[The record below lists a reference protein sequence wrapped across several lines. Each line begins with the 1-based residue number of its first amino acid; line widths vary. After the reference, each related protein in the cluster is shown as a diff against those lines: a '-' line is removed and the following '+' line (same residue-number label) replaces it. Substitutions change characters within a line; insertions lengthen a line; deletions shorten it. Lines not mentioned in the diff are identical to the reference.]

1 MVEAKKEK
9 EIVNIY
15 FDLNLVNDLDD
26 FIHNTRKQLPIHKK
40 KKLNRTAIVTLILK
54 EVFDEHAKF
63 KQDSFLSKLISTWKD
78 N

>member
-1 MVEAKKEK
+1 MEAKKEK

-15 FDLNLVNDLDD
+15 FDSDLVNDLDD

-40 KKLNRTAIVTLILK
+40 KKLNRTAIVTLILR
-54 EVFDEHAKF
+54 EVFDDYSNLK
-63 KQDSFLSKLISTWKD
+63 KDSFLSKLISTWKD